1 MRLILID
8 NSSGF
13 IFGDFV
19 SIDYTG
25 DYSDDDCMIDAAKHI
40 DADIGAQDRV
50 YTISSSAP
58 GSTQTGYHVYRADV
72 RGSEQV
78 GAITDGQDAEMIEA
92 VERDCEYFGF
102 VSCNDAV

>member
-8 NSSGF
+8 NNSGL
-13 IFGDFV
+13 IFGEFA
-19 SIDYTG
+19 SNDYTG
-25 DYSDDDCMIDAAKHI
+25 NYNADDCLIEAAQHV
-40 DADIGAQDRV
+40 DADIGAQARV
-50 YTISSSAP
+50 YAARRSAP
-58 GSTQTGYHVYRADV
+58 NSTQTGYHVYRADV

-102 VSCNDAV
+102 VSCNDAA

>member
-8 NSSGF
+8 NNSGF
-13 IFGDFV
+13 IFGEF
-19 SIDYTG
+19 STSDYTG
-25 DYSDDDCMIDAAKHI
+25 IHKTSDRNLIDAAKHV
-40 DADIGAQDRV
+40 DAEIGAQARI
-50 YTISSSAP
+50 YTASGSAP
-58 GSTQTGYHVYRADV
+58 NSTQTGYHVYRADV

-102 VSCNDAV
+102 VSCADA